1 MSLGGAMGEERDSW
15 SAYYKKKYLTGGS
28 PSIELLVEYMNQ
40 KQERVSSRMRLIDEG
55 KAI

>member
-28 PSIELLVEYMNQ
+28 SSIEFLVEYMNQ
-40 KQERVSSRMRLIDEG
+40 KQERINNRIKLINEG